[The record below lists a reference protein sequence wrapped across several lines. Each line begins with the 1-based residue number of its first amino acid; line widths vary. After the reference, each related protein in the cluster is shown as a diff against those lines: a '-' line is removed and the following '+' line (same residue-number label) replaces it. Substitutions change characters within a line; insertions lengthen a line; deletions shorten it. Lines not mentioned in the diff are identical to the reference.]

1 MTTTNPTRD
10 DGYQGIQD
18 ASTLTPEQDEAA
30 ALVFKIA
37 DIESAAQDAEDRE
50 QLGRASK
57 LRAQARSLNARLA
70 NLRG

>member
-1 MTTTNPTRD
+1 MATTNPTLD

-18 ASTLTPEQDEAA
+18 ASTLTPEQDEMA

-37 DIESAAQDAEDRE
+37 DLENAAQDAEDRE

-57 LRAQARSLNARLA
+57 LRAQARALNARLVS
-70 NLRG
+70 LRG